1 MADEDIENEDI
12 DENEN
17 ENESGN
23 KKKIILFVVIG
34 LILISFSVGSTL
46 FALSML
52 SAEPEV
58 TTEKFDEEGNP
69 IEQLDEE
76 GNPIEQLDEEGNP
89 IEQLDEEGNPIE
101 QLDEEGNPIKG
112 VESEEDVTPVVEEKG
127 YAIYFPLKPA
137 IVVNFQAR
145 GRQRFLQANVTL
157 MTRDDEVI
165 EAIEMHMP
173 MIRNALV
180 LKFGSQTYEE
190 MQTEQGRELLRQE
203 SLEELQNIMLQE
215 IDKTG
220 IEKLL
225 FTNFV
230 MQ

>member
-1 MADEDIENEDI
+1 MADDDIENEDI

-17 ENESGN
+17 ENEEGSGN
-23 KKKIILFVVIG
+23 KKKIIIFVVIG
-34 LILISFSVGSTL
+34 VLLIGLSVGGTL
-46 FALSML
+46 FALKML
-52 SAEPEV
+52 SSEPIAEEV
-58 TTEKFDEEGNP
+58 IAGQLDEDGNP
-69 IEQLDEE
+69 IGD
-76 GNPIEQLDEEGNP
+76 IEP
-89 IEQLDEEGNPIE
+89 
-101 QLDEEGNPIKG
+101 
-112 VESEEDVTPVVEEKG
+112 EEDAEPVVEVKG

-137 IVVNFQAR
+137 IIVNFQAR

-165 EAIEMHMP
+165 DAIETHMP